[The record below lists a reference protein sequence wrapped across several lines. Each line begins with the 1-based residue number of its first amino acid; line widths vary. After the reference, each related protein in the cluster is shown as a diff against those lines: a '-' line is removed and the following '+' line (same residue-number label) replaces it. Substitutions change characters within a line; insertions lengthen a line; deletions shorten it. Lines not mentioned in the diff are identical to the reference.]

1 MSSRVRV
8 RCRSGLELDD
18 GCVTERL
25 SEDVS
30 ELQAVLKVAQGCIL
44 LLILRQHLKDMFG
57 FTDK

>member
-30 ELQAVLKVAQGCIL
+30 ELQAVLKVSSVVGLDVTQS
-44 LLILRQHLKDMFG
+44 
-57 FTDK
+57 